1 MAEAKGKRA
10 QQVKAAAQ
18 AAGVDI
24 SKDLAKA
31 GKKIN
36 KAELDAINKKITKAG
51 GTAVSFEATAK
62 SAPAPTGTT
71 KTVASTIDNGDGTF
85 TIVYTDGTTATGG
98 TSTTEAAKAQQKTN
112 WKEFF
117 KTTLTNWGLA
127 GLIEDSLKF
136 VDQGFSDDVVIL
148 KLQETAAWKQRFAAN
163 EQRKAKGLD
172 VIDPA
177 TYLQLESDYQS
188 AMRAVGLPRGFYD
201 STTDFT
207 NLIAADLSP
216 AEFNSRL
223 NAAAQVVEGAD
234 PLFKQELRR
243 FYGLSDGDMIAYA
256 LDPEKALPLI
266 ERKVQTVQFGAEAT
280 RQGINVG
287 LETAERFGGTMGVT
301 QEQARAGFQQ
311 VAALTPGV
319 ERLSAISARTQAPV
333 TQEDIIS
340 FQFGGEGA
348 AETKRRIES
357 LAQEEMSRFAGQS
370 GVGAGSIARR
380 TAGQF

>member
-1 MAEAKGKRA
+1 MAAKEGKR
-10 QQVKAAAQ
+10 VKAVKEAAK
-18 AAGVDI
+18 AAGVKIDQ
-24 SKDLAKA
+24 DLADA

-51 GTAVSFEATAK
+51 GTAVSFEETAK
-62 SAPAPTGTT
+62 GYQAPEADAGTGKESYEDFLKKQALETQR
-71 KTVASTIDNGDGTF
+71 
-85 TIVYTDGTTATGG
+85 
-98 TSTTEAAKAQQKTN
+98 QQRTN

-117 KTTLTNWGLA
+117 ISTLNDWGLSA
-127 GLIEDSLKF
+127 LVEDALTF
-136 VDQGFSDDVVIL
+136 VDKGFTEDIVVL

-172 VIDPA
+172 IIDPA

-188 AMRAVGLPRGFYD
+188 AMRAIGLPQGFYD
-201 STTDFT
+201 STSDFT

-234 PLFKQELRR
+234 PLFKQELKR

-266 ERKVQTVQFGAEAT
+266 ERKVQTVQFGTEAA
-280 RQGINVG
+280 RQGISVG
-287 LETAERFGGTMGVT
+287 LQTAEQFGGTMGVT

-311 VAALTPGV
+311 VAALSPDV
-319 ERLSAISARTQAPV
+319 QRLSAISARTQMPV
-333 TQEDIIS
+333 SQEDLIS

-348 AETKRRIES
+348 AETKKRIET

-370 GVGAGSIARR
+370 GVRQGSISRQ
-380 TAGQF
+380 TTGQF